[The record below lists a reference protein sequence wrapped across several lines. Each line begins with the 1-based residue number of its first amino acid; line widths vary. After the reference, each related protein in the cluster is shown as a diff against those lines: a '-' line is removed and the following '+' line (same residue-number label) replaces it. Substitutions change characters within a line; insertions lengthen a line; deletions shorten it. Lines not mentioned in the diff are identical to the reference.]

1 MTRAWLAALAL
12 CACNPAGALWLRVEA
27 PFAVPTQVDALDVQV
42 TRLSDKK
49 AVHQSSHAIA
59 TAFPHTLSLTTDDL
73 ATVGA
78 LEVQVTA
85 RKGQTLVTRASAPV
99 TLMRDELTDVAVRLC
114 ECAAP

>member
-1 MTRAWLAALAL
+1 MRGALLAALML

-27 PFAVPTQVDALDVQV
+27 PFAVPTQVDGLDVQV
-42 TRLSDKK
+42 TRVADRK
-49 AVHQSSHAIA
+49 AVHQSSHAIT

-73 ATVGA
+73 ATVSA

-85 RKGQTLVTRASAPV
+85 RKGSATVTRASAPV
-99 TLMRDELTDVAVRLC
+99 TLVRDEITDVAVRLC